1 MARRGRD
8 SATVP
13 LTEDSLRQ
21 WLVEHLADRIKISP
35 DEVETDVTFES
46 YGIDSQVALQ
56 MSGALEKLTKHQLS
70 PGLLYEHPTIDS
82 LVAYLAKE
90 LSLPASGH

>member
-1 MARRGRD
+1 MARRGRN

-21 WLVEHLADRIKISP
+21 WMIEHLANRIRISP
-35 DEVETDVTFES
+35 DEVATDVTFES

-56 MSGALEKLTKHQLS
+56 MSGALEKLTKHRLS
-70 PGLLYEHPTIDS
+70 PGLLYEYQTIDE
-82 LVAYLAKE
+82 LVTYLAKE
-90 LSLPASGH
+90 LSLPAGEH